1 MVLATSVK
9 ERKEITGIQ
18 IGKEEVKLL
27 LFADVILYM
36 DNPKD
41 THKELLELKH
51 EFSKV
56 AGGKILY
63 RNPLWFYIPT
73 TSYLKD
79 KFF

>member
-27 LFADVILYM
+27 LFADVMILYM

-56 AGGKILY
+56 AGGKIQESIVVLY
-63 RNPLWFYIPT
+63 TNNKLSER
-73 TSYLKD
+73 
-79 KFF
+79 

>member
-1 MVLATSVK
+1 M
-9 ERKEITGIQ
+9 TGIQ

-27 LFADVILYM
+27 LLADAMILYV

-41 THKELLELKH
+41 THKKLVELIH

-56 AGGKILY
+56 AGCKIIY

-73 TSYLKD
+73 TNYPKD
-79 KFF
+79 NFFFKSHLYQKE